1 MRESTTIVN
10 SVNVALNLVCGNGME
25 YKIYKTGF
33 LSICRSNSNGSYCNS
48 EIECAL

>member
-10 SVNVALNLVCGNGME
+10 SVNVALNLVYVNGIK

-33 LSICRSNSNGSYCNS
+33 LAICSSNSNGSYCNS
-48 EIECAL
+48 EIKCAF